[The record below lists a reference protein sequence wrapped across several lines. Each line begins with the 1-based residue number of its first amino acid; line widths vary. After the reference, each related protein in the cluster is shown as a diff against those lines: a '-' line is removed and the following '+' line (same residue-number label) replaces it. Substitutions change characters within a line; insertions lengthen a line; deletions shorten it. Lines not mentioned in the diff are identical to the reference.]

1 MGFVLKINKDSVERK
16 KDRNTAE
23 RIGTGR
29 MVRNSLYAS
38 IFMQAKSTW
47 EALTVDI
54 AVTAPKISSFFFS
67 NTLYGFVCV

>member
-38 IFMQAKSTW
+38 IFMQAKST
-47 EALTVDI
+47 
-54 AVTAPKISSFFFS
+54 
-67 NTLYGFVCV
+67 